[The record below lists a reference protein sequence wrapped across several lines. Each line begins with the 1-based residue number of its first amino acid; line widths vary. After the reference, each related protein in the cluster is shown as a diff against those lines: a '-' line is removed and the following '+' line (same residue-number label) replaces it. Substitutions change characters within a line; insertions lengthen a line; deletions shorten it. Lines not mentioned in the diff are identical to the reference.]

1 MSPIKPSNP
10 GSTSRKGNILDN
22 LLGRKAEKKQ
32 SGNFT
37 HVYDALVHLKKIVP
51 VDSNNE
57 MRNKEEVI
65 EIIDAAKQ
73 HIENLHIS
81 LQMMNSNVRR
91 PVDFSFLDTRTL
103 TSPYIEDFVD
113 EDKQEAD
120 SDEYSSEYDLSSDID
135 DDQLIDDAQLIEEP
149 CLDDNHADSLDSVT
163 EYIEKRIEES
173 ILARKT
179 PKHKL
184 FEIEDEMD
192 PEELETETPDDCA
205 GEELTIY
212 DMTGMEFVVETV
224 EI

>member
-1 MSPIKPSNP
+1 MSPVKPSNP

-22 LLGRKAEKKQ
+22 LLGRNAEKKQ

-51 VDSNNE
+51 VDSDNE

-81 LQMMNSNVRR
+81 LQMMNNHVRR
-91 PVDFSFLDTRTL
+91 PVDFSFLAKRTL
-103 TSPYIEDFVD
+103 TSPCFEDYGDKD
-113 EDKQEAD
+113 EQKSD

-135 DDQLIDDAQLIEEP
+135 DDQFIDDAQLIEEP
-149 CLDDNHADSLDSVT
+149 CLDDDHADSLDSVT

-173 ILARKT
+173 ILARK
-179 PKHKL
+179 KSQS
-184 FEIEDEMD
+184 
-192 PEELETETPDDCA
+192 
-205 GEELTIY
+205 
-212 DMTGMEFVVETV
+212 
-224 EI
+224 